1 MLRFLQLPIPFPR
14 KKKIVLL
21 ATWVTYGIESYNHG
35 IELRYDEIELCF
47 SWDRILLPFQW
58 ELFAPWITHGMACAF
73 ITHRIPKM
81 PM

>member
-1 MLRFLQLPIPFPR
+1 M
-14 KKKIVLL
+14 LL

-58 ELFAPWITHGMACAF
+58 ELFALWITHGIENMHVLSLH
-73 ITHRIPKM
+73 IEYPKC
-81 PM
+81 